1 MQNRPEFFARVLLA
15 LIVVGLPSLILGFQ
29 FVIRPRLDG
38 PRTID
43 ISASSP
49 ENGGFQPA
57 SVTVD
62 AGETVLL
69 RFASNDVTH
78 GIAIGPGLG
87 IDLGHVDPGHVKEV
101 ILSFTEPG
109 TYTYYCNTW
118 CSLDHWRMRGVVEVR
133 DPANP
138 SAIPARQVDTVIEA
152 LAVEGVDI
160 DAPHGESP
168 PMNDMNV
175 MPALIEPPSAQRGR
189 QIAASL
195 DIPPDLLDESWR
207 QSHTPKQGVV
217 ILLTRNPNTA
227 YSELADA
234 AAYLWTRD
242 TALQTRAGAELFYAK
257 NCAACHGQT
266 GDGDGIASTLTAES
280 PVAFSDP
287 NYLFDRRRDVLYA
300 KMRRGGMGTDMPNFG
315 TLITPEETW
324 ALVDYLWTL
333 GIEIEQRTTD

>member
-1 MQNRPEFFARVLLA
+1 MQNRLEFFARVLLA
-15 LIVVGLPSLILGFQ
+15 LIVVGLPSLVLGFQ
-29 FVIRPRLDG
+29 FVVRPRLDG

-62 AGETVLL
+62 AGETVML

-101 ILSFTEPG
+101 TLSFAEPG
-109 TYTYYCNTW
+109 TYTFYCNTW

-152 LAVEGVDI
+152 LVAEGVDI

-168 PMNDMNV
+168 PMNDMDA
-175 MPALIEPPSAQRGR
+175 MPVLPERPSAQRGR
-189 QIAASL
+189 QITPAL
-195 DIPPDLLDESWR
+195 DIPPELLDESWR
-207 QSHTPKQGVV
+207 RSHTLIQSVE
-217 ILLTRNPNTA
+217 LLLRRNPQTSRN
-227 YSELADA
+227 SLADA
-234 AAYLWTRD
+234 AAYLWTIN
-242 TALQTRAGAELFYAK
+242 TSTPTRAGAELFYSK

-266 GDGDGIASTLTAES
+266 GDGNGIVSTLIAES
-280 PVAFSDP
+280 PVAFSDS
-287 NYLFDRRRDVLYA
+287 NYLFSRRGDVLYA
-300 KMRRGGMGTDMPNFG
+300 KIRRGGMGTDMPNFG

-333 GIEIEQRTTD
+333 GIKIEERTTD